1 MKGVLQK
8 DHIPVNKYQLLVLGM
23 PALTFTEI
31 SGIEEELQTTE
42 LPDRTT
48 ASGGHT
54 GPVEFTAQTPL
65 WHTIERIA
73 LEAWLVEGQDP
84 VSPLYKKEATLV
96 LQSISGQTIA
106 TYSMLGLYVSKRGL
120 PDLAMENEGEGAFIE
135 WTFKADQLL
144 PV

>member
-8 DHIPVNKYQLLVLGM
+8 DHIPVNKYQLLILGM
-23 PALTFTEI
+23 PAITFTEI
-31 SGIEEELQTTE
+31 SGIEEELQTTD

-54 GPVEFTAQTPL
+54 MPVEFTAQMPL

-73 LEAWLVEGQDP
+73 LEAWFVECQDP

-96 LQSISGQTIA
+96 LQSISGQSIT
-106 TYSMLGLYVSKRGL
+106 TYSLLGLYISKRAL
-120 PDLAMENEGEGAFIE
+120 PDLSMENEGEGAFAE

-144 PV
+144 PI